1 MSRQIERLVWFS
13 AGILIN
19 SFGIVLITK
28 GALGT
33 SQISSIPYVLSLQ
46 CLPSA
51 LACSHSS

>member
-33 SQISSIPYVLSLQ
+33 
-46 CLPSA
+46 
-51 LACSHSS
+51 